1 MTLKSHIK
9 FEEKLTCDLENDMKN
24 LANFNQNTW
33 KCQSSDFDGI
43 ILSKVENA

>member
-9 FEEKLTCDLENDMKN
+9 FEEKLTCALENDMKN

-33 KCQSSDFDGI
+33 KCQNSDFDGI
-43 ILSKVENA
+43 ILSKVENP